1 MLCYYGV
8 SEEKDLLLL
17 SSVFGSQGRIYAD
30 SLRTY
35 RNKVITYDIIN
46 EQIKKRNNPDK
57 LYDVDVLNVV
67 IYVDYDYDGT
77 PDTKISA
84 SNTEDVTEENWSAEQ
99 IQLAYKL
106 AEIFMTKEDLIEN
119 GEDGKEKTRYE
130 KLEEMVKI
138 YNQASCRTNTDE
150 SNEALTNLFAEFK
163 KAGLFVKLEKSTF
176 DQCDSL
182 VDEFHEAMHK
192 MWAVAKESEEGLTE
206 THNMLYD
213 VVESGKY
220 AFSSPYGYHAVVVTD
235 FRQPVDAPT
244 ADEFELYRAMAI
256 VEANRKTIE
265 SVTKS
270 LDSDNVKSNKTL
282 RESYNAEL
290 NLAKAEITKYL
301 EIAQKYT
308 TDIVDEN
315 YKMSDT
321 LKKKIDKWVE
331 SVDDVD
337 GSTDPDI
344 EKNTS
349 SLVITSLLN
358 DLLVELDK
366 DNIKFAST
374 FNKEQ
379 LRLYINNLIES
390 YNEEK

>member
-1 MLCYYGV
+1 ML
-8 SEEKDLLLL
+8 
-17 SSVFGSQGRIYAD
+17 
-30 SLRTY
+30 
-35 RNKVITYDIIN
+35 N
-46 EQIKKRNNPDK
+46 
-57 LYDVDVLNVV
+57 
-67 IYVDYDYDGT
+67 
-77 PDTKISA
+77 
-84 SNTEDVTEENWSAEQ
+84 
-99 IQLAYKL
+99 
-106 AEIFMTKEDLIEN
+106 LI
-119 GEDGKEKTRYE
+119 
-130 KLEEMVKI
+130 
-138 YNQASCRTNTDE
+138 
-150 SNEALTNLFAEFK
+150 
-163 KAGLFVKLEKSTF
+163 
-176 DQCDSL
+176 
-182 VDEFHEAMHK
+182 
-192 MWAVAKESEEGLTE
+192 
-206 THNMLYD
+206 
-213 VVESGKY
+213 
-220 AFSSPYGYHAVVVTD
+220 
-235 FRQPVDAPT
+235 
-244 ADEFELYRAMAI
+244 
-256 VEANRKTIE
+256 
-265 SVTKS
+265 
-270 LDSDNVKSNKTL
+270 
-282 RESYNAEL
+282 

-374 FNKEQ
+374 FNKDQ

>member
-1 MLCYYGV
+1 
-8 SEEKDLLLL
+8 
-17 SSVFGSQGRIYAD
+17 
-30 SLRTY
+30 
-35 RNKVITYDIIN
+35 
-46 EQIKKRNNPDK
+46 
-57 LYDVDVLNVV
+57 
-67 IYVDYDYDGT
+67 
-77 PDTKISA
+77 
-84 SNTEDVTEENWSAEQ
+84 
-99 IQLAYKL
+99 
-106 AEIFMTKEDLIEN
+106 
-119 GEDGKEKTRYE
+119 
-130 KLEEMVKI
+130 MVKI

>member
-1 MLCYYGV
+1 
-8 SEEKDLLLL
+8 
-17 SSVFGSQGRIYAD
+17 
-30 SLRTY
+30 
-35 RNKVITYDIIN
+35 
-46 EQIKKRNNPDK
+46 
-57 LYDVDVLNVV
+57 
-67 IYVDYDYDGT
+67 
-77 PDTKISA
+77 
-84 SNTEDVTEENWSAEQ
+84 
-99 IQLAYKL
+99 
-106 AEIFMTKEDLIEN
+106 
-119 GEDGKEKTRYE
+119 
-130 KLEEMVKI
+130 
-138 YNQASCRTNTDE
+138 
-150 SNEALTNLFAEFK
+150 
-163 KAGLFVKLEKSTF
+163 
-176 DQCDSL
+176 
-182 VDEFHEAMHK
+182 
-192 MWAVAKESEEGLTE
+192 
-206 THNMLYD
+206 
-213 VVESGKY
+213 
-220 AFSSPYGYHAVVVTD
+220 
-235 FRQPVDAPT
+235 
-244 ADEFELYRAMAI
+244 MAI

>member
-1 MLCYYGV
+1 MRQLGRKCRKRQKLFYFKQHFGQ
-8 SEEKDLLLL
+8 DLLQTLDIKKDE
-17 SSVFGSQGRIYAD
+17 SAAAGFDDQFPAFGGGVFHCDGGSQ
-30 SLRTY
+30 
-35 RNKVITYDIIN
+35 V
-46 EQIKKRNNPDK
+46 
-57 LYDVDVLNVV
+57 
-67 IYVDYDYDGT
+67 
-77 PDTKISA
+77 
-84 SNTEDVTEENWSAEQ
+84 
-99 IQLAYKL
+99 
-106 AEIFMTKEDLIEN
+106 
-119 GEDGKEKTRYE
+119 
-130 KLEEMVKI
+130 
-138 YNQASCRTNTDE
+138 
-150 SNEALTNLFAEFK
+150 
-163 KAGLFVKLEKSTF
+163 F
-176 DQCDSL
+176 DR
-182 VDEFHEAMHK
+182 
-192 MWAVAKESEEGLTE
+192 
-206 THNMLYD
+206 
-213 VVESGKY
+213 
-220 AFSSPYGYHAVVVTD
+220 GYHAVVVTD

-256 VEANRKTIE
+256 VEANRETIE

-374 FNKEQ
+374 FNKDQ

>member
-1 MLCYYGV
+1 
-8 SEEKDLLLL
+8 
-17 SSVFGSQGRIYAD
+17 
-30 SLRTY
+30 
-35 RNKVITYDIIN
+35 
-46 EQIKKRNNPDK
+46 
-57 LYDVDVLNVV
+57 
-67 IYVDYDYDGT
+67 
-77 PDTKISA
+77 
-84 SNTEDVTEENWSAEQ
+84 
-99 IQLAYKL
+99 
-106 AEIFMTKEDLIEN
+106 
-119 GEDGKEKTRYE
+119 
-130 KLEEMVKI
+130 
-138 YNQASCRTNTDE
+138 
-150 SNEALTNLFAEFK
+150 
-163 KAGLFVKLEKSTF
+163 
-176 DQCDSL
+176 
-182 VDEFHEAMHK
+182 
-192 MWAVAKESEEGLTE
+192 
-206 THNMLYD
+206 
-213 VVESGKY
+213 
-220 AFSSPYGYHAVVVTD
+220 
-235 FRQPVDAPT
+235 
-244 ADEFELYRAMAI
+244 MAI
-256 VEANRKTIE
+256 VEANRETIE

-374 FNKEQ
+374 FNKDQ